1 MLDLTQKPK
10 FYSDIQGSVTN
21 IHPVVVIKTNPEI
34 YLSQNEEV
42 LNLGSEKTYFKMLNL
57 KIPSIKESID
67 LESRNIKVNN
77 ITITLSNKDSFSDFF
92 GTQNFLNVNVEIYYK
107 SQSCTDLDDCLLVYR
122 ATIKRVNHDYDN
134 VKIILEDLTE
144 SVMHKEVPSARIEPH
159 NALKDSDINKIIP
172 MTFGDVQKAPC
183 ILYKDDNLDT
193 DRQKKIYC
201 LPDRFNMP
209 VALSSY
215 YSEDNLNTHNY
226 ATQEDSDYASNLYM
240 YSGTYLKCLKSFYIN
255 NNGDE
260 GVVPE
265 DKEQLYTEQWISDLD
280 ITGARTYLSSMWQ
293 GFYPSN
299 TIGMNVM
306 QVVFHRVANSVS
318 LSPDFGEFIPHTDV
332 VETYLHEDNGL
343 FFHNKYKAMDKSL
356 LTYATLPA
364 SSISTLE
371 EVLDEDL
378 DGYLD
383 NPIQDFTTSST
394 ANGWY
399 GTGDSWNFYNY
410 NDSNML
416 QIRLNPGNNSGGY
429 NNVWDYYNR
438 ISDCD
443 EWWKIHNY
451 IRKNLGSISEE
462 VEVEFIYIP
471 NSKMLFDMYKYWYS
485 STSDITA
492 QSIAGYTINGINRDL
507 NEIKSWSD
515 TSSIYDQPGA
525 MFPGQ
530 IFNYYENFFNHFWG
544 TPLDI
549 QIHLQEYN
557 YNGQTHDNLAHYV
570 NEYDTYVHNGTMQ
583 DNHENNIHYY
593 NEEFSSI
600 ATSNYTPGYIFQ
612 IAKNMTDSVGGWF
625 QSEAR
630 SQFICFGLDYQ
641 GNQISGYNSNGVSNV
656 SNAGGINT
664 GDGSMEANIEFW
676 DLLAFNGI
684 RYEDLPRFK
693 IVGHNRLEFLDIWD
707 PLPLGMDQ
715 WRVDCYRDTFQVLW
729 SGVDV
734 ESIQNDIW
742 DMAQSNNWNAI
753 ASSNVHY
760 NGQYQPEAFFPH
772 QIEPVE
778 GGLSRNWNY
787 YFSNGFHIHFKE
799 DWNVPG
805 TTGIKVP
812 KGGMFPLVMPEPK
825 VFDSVIDDDF
835 VWRDAKLTGLEP
847 NVNYSEPV
855 AFNQN
860 MVTLEHFGVDNANNQ
875 HIGILFT
882 LPESEVEDAIEESG
896 FTYFHGKIDMV
907 VDPNETTNLG
917 INAEY
922 LNFRMLGY
930 LADVEAGEEM
940 ETLSFGMLAQART
953 DDLVTAN
960 GELLSLFDNNHEH
973 FGTGGF
979 GEEYPVYMNAV
990 RNYLWDIPNRF
1001 NALVLDLHTNSHLA
1015 YTGKTSLST
1024 RIHHLSVKHVF
1035 EVGNI
1040 INKEFYIDSLGRT
1053 NDYLNESPS
1062 PTSIIRNIIEEELE
1076 TPVELHDSFYETESL
1091 ISNLGWKMAFSVTKK
1106 MNSKKL
1112 IEDIAKNSPIIPLFR
1127 SNAKLGMAIIQ
1138 KEYAENDVDVPILS
1152 EHIQKISFDRTK
1164 VEKVKTMVRV
1174 KHSKDYAD
1182 DSYEFTKYVD
1192 AYDFYGNG
1200 DKGYPNGYKKENFA
1214 LNPDSPG
1221 DSVMEFES
1229 NYTRN
1234 PSDYT
1239 PNPYFNNTT
1248 PTKLRDFILAY
1259 NCNQH
1264 NIINVTLPLRYMHIE
1279 ITDIVSFDSLANNM
1293 KCFGE
1298 DYTVENIRNGQ
1309 IIHPYFMVTKIT
1321 KGTKNIQI
1329 ECMQMHNLNRNPD
1342 VLNQASGDFYR
1353 SGQVDMYD
1361 REALD
1366 KYIINPTQ
1374 YLTEGQFYNCDLNM
1388 DEVIDENDLS
1398 LLTEQLVAQ
1407 GLMTPELDV
1416 ELVDWVAAPFVNH
1429 TGDSYQGA
1437 GNLQITGIQ
1446 TLNWVGASN
1455 ETTSLPHHNLIY
1467 RILPVGSQFNVGDR
1481 FRITFIVSNFEWYEE
1496 GNYTYQRDEVRLV
1509 MRDDNWDLIF
1519 PAFGNEGVY
1528 HDRDK
1533 GLTSTTT
1540 YDWTVGEL
1548 ETDIFSSG
1556 SNVTIRCGV
1565 NCRFDL
1571 ALSIRKINW

>member
-1 MLDLTQKPK
+1 
-10 FYSDIQGSVTN
+10 
-21 IHPVVVIKTNPEI
+21 
-34 YLSQNEEV
+34 
-42 LNLGSEKTYFKMLNL
+42 
-57 KIPSIKESID
+57 
-67 LESRNIKVNN
+67 
-77 ITITLSNKDSFSDFF
+77 
-92 GTQNFLNVNVEIYYK
+92 
-107 SQSCTDLDDCLLVYR
+107 
-122 ATIKRVNHDYDN
+122 
-134 VKIILEDLTE
+134 
-144 SVMHKEVPSARIEPH
+144 
-159 NALKDSDINKIIP
+159 
-172 MTFGDVQKAPC
+172 
-183 ILYKDDNLDT
+183 
-193 DRQKKIYC
+193 
-201 LPDRFNMP
+201 
-209 VALSSY
+209 
-215 YSEDNLNTHNY
+215 
-226 ATQEDSDYASNLYM
+226 
-240 YSGTYLKCLKSFYIN
+240 
-255 NNGDE
+255 
-260 GVVPE
+260 
-265 DKEQLYTEQWISDLD
+265 
-280 ITGARTYLSSMWQ
+280 
-293 GFYPSN
+293 
-299 TIGMNVM
+299 
-306 QVVFHRVANSVS
+306 
-318 LSPDFGEFIPHTDV
+318 
-332 VETYLHEDNGL
+332 
-343 FFHNKYKAMDKSL
+343 
-356 LTYATLPA
+356 
-364 SSISTLE
+364 
-371 EVLDEDL
+371 
-378 DGYLD
+378 
-383 NPIQDFTTSST
+383 
-394 ANGWY
+394 
-399 GTGDSWNFYNY
+399 
-410 NDSNML
+410 
-416 QIRLNPGNNSGGY
+416 
-429 NNVWDYYNR
+429 
-438 ISDCD
+438 
-443 EWWKIHNY
+443 
-451 IRKNLGSISEE
+451 
-462 VEVEFIYIP
+462 
-471 NSKMLFDMYKYWYS
+471 
-485 STSDITA
+485 
-492 QSIAGYTINGINRDL
+492 
-507 NEIKSWSD
+507 
-515 TSSIYDQPGA
+515 
-525 MFPGQ
+525 
-530 IFNYYENFFNHFWG
+530 
-544 TPLDI
+544 
-549 QIHLQEYN
+549 
-557 YNGQTHDNLAHYV
+557 
-570 NEYDTYVHNGTMQ
+570 
-583 DNHENNIHYY
+583 
-593 NEEFSSI
+593 
-600 ATSNYTPGYIFQ
+600 
-612 IAKNMTDSVGGWF
+612 
-625 QSEAR
+625 
-630 SQFICFGLDYQ
+630 
-641 GNQISGYNSNGVSNV
+641 
-656 SNAGGINT
+656 
-664 GDGSMEANIEFW
+664 
-676 DLLAFNGI
+676 
-684 RYEDLPRFK
+684 
-693 IVGHNRLEFLDIWD
+693 
-707 PLPLGMDQ
+707 
-715 WRVDCYRDTFQVLW
+715 
-729 SGVDV
+729 
-734 ESIQNDIW
+734 
-742 DMAQSNNWNAI
+742 
-753 ASSNVHY
+753 
-760 NGQYQPEAFFPH
+760 
-772 QIEPVE
+772 
-778 GGLSRNWNY
+778 
-787 YFSNGFHIHFKE
+787 
-799 DWNVPG
+799 
-805 TTGIKVP
+805 
-812 KGGMFPLVMPEPK
+812 
-825 VFDSVIDDDF
+825 
-835 VWRDAKLTGLEP
+835 
-847 NVNYSEPV
+847 
-855 AFNQN
+855 
-860 MVTLEHFGVDNANNQ
+860 
-875 HIGILFT
+875 
-882 LPESEVEDAIEESG
+882 
-896 FTYFHGKIDMV
+896 
-907 VDPNETTNLG
+907 
-917 INAEY
+917 
-922 LNFRMLGY
+922 
-930 LADVEAGEEM
+930 
-940 ETLSFGMLAQART
+940 
-953 DDLVTAN
+953 
-960 GELLSLFDNNHEH
+960 
-973 FGTGGF
+973 
-979 GEEYPVYMNAV
+979 
-990 RNYLWDIPNRF
+990 
-1001 NALVLDLHTNSHLA
+1001 
-1015 YTGKTSLST
+1015 
-1024 RIHHLSVKHVF
+1024 
-1035 EVGNI
+1035 
-1040 INKEFYIDSLGRT
+1040 
-1053 NDYLNESPS
+1053 
-1062 PTSIIRNIIEEELE
+1062 
-1076 TPVELHDSFYETESL
+1076 
-1091 ISNLGWKMAFSVTKK
+1091 